1 MGINKFSLKRGLE
14 ATKLRLMDRQFAL
27 IIALLVTALI
37 FCPFLGQELF
47 SDVMTFQKK
56 GDALQLTYPAFM
68 RAWDVFVHG
77 GVDVFSD
84 NGATEMAI
92 RTNLPMAYP
101 LFILFSLLGKLS
113 SYRFA
118 YILFFAVHMVAF
130 LYFGFR
136 TVQEHFGL
144 NRRFACLCVLS
155 SLATVFVSS
164 WYVSFYIIT
173 CLIWVLLYAAIKA
186 LSLQRKR
193 YLIVCALPYVLTFCG
208 GYSTLAVFACAF
220 AFIVTILYGLL
231 WMEQG
236 ENRIARAFGRSIT
249 PPLLAGVVVLT
260 YYVEMLVYTKKV
272 VKAGSSLSSAL
283 NAALAPQDL
292 LGMLSQAFTM
302 QSPIEG
308 NYTIYIGFAWAF
320 LLAILCMKR
329 SDWGSIRAGQRKF
342 LYGIFG
348 IVIVL
353 VLISFG
359 SNSIFQYWYYALV
372 PILGTMHLPIRNLL
386 IAMPLLFLAMT
397 MLVSKQMKCF
407 SKKIFSTA
415 SIVMGSM
422 LLILLFCRS
431 GIPYIEKQEILI
443 VECLFFFAF
452 LVSANHFGIDSKL
465 CIAMIIGCTIII
477 SANTH
482 FYESNQIDATSAEIE
497 ASSIVFSDRNIDAM
511 DDYISS
517 SEDKKL
523 YKMITVEPADDS
535 TVTSYVPRNYA
546 WYQLSE
552 YNLTS
557 YRGYELH
564 LGVPEDYRNRF
575 DWWNITDWEYIAN
588 TRGDL
593 AIIHISELSE
603 LESLYGEYLDL
614 TNPPQHIGNDYYVCK
629 LKKFIPSYY
638 IGSSFV
644 IDENTSMDNGYFYAP
659 NLSNDCIEDFSTD
672 DASYFRITLNA
683 DHAEVVAFLL
693 YNNRNYHYYVDGME
707 IEPTVQDMQAFIP
720 IDQGVH
726 AIEVKYENILPIVSK
741 VIFCAY
747 YFVCG
752 IIVIV
757 FLVGFYSG
765 KRRSLKNEST
775 R

>member
-1 MGINKFSLKRGLE
+1 
-14 ATKLRLMDRQFAL
+14 
-27 IIALLVTALI
+27 
-37 FCPFLGQELF
+37 
-47 SDVMTFQKK
+47 
-56 GDALQLTYPAFM
+56 
-68 RAWDVFVHG
+68 
-77 GVDVFSD
+77 
-84 NGATEMAI
+84 
-92 RTNLPMAYP
+92 
-101 LFILFSLLGKLS
+101 
-113 SYRFA
+113 
-118 YILFFAVHMVAF
+118 
-130 LYFGFR
+130 
-136 TVQEHFGL
+136 
-144 NRRFACLCVLS
+144 
-155 SLATVFVSS
+155 
-164 WYVSFYIIT
+164 
-173 CLIWVLLYAAIKA
+173 
-186 LSLQRKR
+186 
-193 YLIVCALPYVLTFCG
+193 
-208 GYSTLAVFACAF
+208 
-220 AFIVTILYGLL
+220 
-231 WMEQG
+231 
-236 ENRIARAFGRSIT
+236 
-249 PPLLAGVVVLT
+249 
-260 YYVEMLVYTKKV
+260 
-272 VKAGSSLSSAL
+272 
-283 NAALAPQDL
+283 
-292 LGMLSQAFTM
+292 
-302 QSPIEG
+302 
-308 NYTIYIGFAWAF
+308 
-320 LLAILCMKR
+320 
-329 SDWGSIRAGQRKF
+329 
-342 LYGIFG
+342 
-348 IVIVL
+348 
-353 VLISFG
+353 
-359 SNSIFQYWYYALV
+359 
-372 PILGTMHLPIRNLL
+372 
-386 IAMPLLFLAMT
+386 
-397 MLVSKQMKCF
+397 
-407 SKKIFSTA
+407 
-415 SIVMGSM
+415 
-422 LLILLFCRS
+422 
-431 GIPYIEKQEILI
+431 
-443 VECLFFFAF
+443 
-452 LVSANHFGIDSKL
+452 
-465 CIAMIIGCTIII
+465 
-477 SANTH
+477 
-482 FYESNQIDATSAEIE
+482 
-497 ASSIVFSDRNIDAM
+497 M

-535 TVTSYVPRNYA
+535 TVTSYVPGNYA